1 MLEKIISYKP
11 LRHLLVDMDIN
22 ITSLCRDLKISSTI
36 RTKLTSDLPV
46 SLRTIAKICRYLD
59 VPIEDVVEVIR
70 D

>member
-1 MLEKIISYKP
+1 
-11 LRHLLVDMDIN
+11 MDIN